1 MNFQIR
7 DSERE
12 IFFRPTG
19 IALSIFKFS
28 PVPDDDRI
36 LKIFLNGVK
45 RAMNKPRRKVRER
58 ERKGGFSN
66 MYLTLKHILNKSRR
80 GEC

>member
-36 LKIFLNGVK
+36 LEFFQNGVK
-45 RAMNKPRRKVRER
+45 RVAS
-58 ERKGGFSN
+58 KGP
-66 MYLTLKHILNKSRR
+66 
-80 GEC
+80 

>member
-36 LKIFLNGVK
+36 LEFFINGVK
-45 RAMNKPRRKVRER
+45 RAMNKPRR
-58 ERKGGFSN
+58 
-66 MYLTLKHILNKSRR
+66 
-80 GEC
+80 